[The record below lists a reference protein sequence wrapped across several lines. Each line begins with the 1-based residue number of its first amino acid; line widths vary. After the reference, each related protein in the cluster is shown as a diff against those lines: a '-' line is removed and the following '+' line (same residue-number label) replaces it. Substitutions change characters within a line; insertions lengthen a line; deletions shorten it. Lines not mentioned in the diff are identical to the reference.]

1 MEGQAPLV
9 LKCQLPVSEL
19 NGILGFHN
27 VVAEPGTLMHFLE
40 FLPADS
46 EHADLCFRSSGK
58 ITGSNIDNPSF
69 LAKTSAAVRSEQ
81 SPNSF
86 DPGIFLHKFNYA
98 IHLRA
103 DIIDKYSENLPAMFD
118 LNGSG
123 SDHFDPLVSI
133 GIGGH

>member
-1 MEGQAPLV
+1 
-9 LKCQLPVSEL
+9 
-19 NGILGFHN
+19 
-27 VVAEPGTLMHFLE
+27 MHFLE

-46 EHADLCFRSSGK
+46 EHADLCFWSSRQ
-58 ITGSNIDNPSF
+58 IAGSNIDNPSF

-81 SPNSF
+81 PPHSF

-98 IHLRA
+98 EHLRT

-123 SDHFDPLVSI
+123 SDHFDSLVSI
-133 GIGGH
+133 GIGGD